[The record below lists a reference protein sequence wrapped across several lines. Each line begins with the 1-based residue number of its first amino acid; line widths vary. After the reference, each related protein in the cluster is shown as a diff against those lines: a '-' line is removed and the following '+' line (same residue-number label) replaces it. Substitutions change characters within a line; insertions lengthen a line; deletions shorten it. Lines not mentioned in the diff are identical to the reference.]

1 MKATLESMGIH
12 PTWASC
18 ANVDFVGLG
27 IQCYESTSLCQCAD
41 QTLRLNNKKPP
52 FWAMVGILKKGLIG
66 DAGMPQKSLLK
77 AQEKAE
83 TPSFE
88 EELRETDGYSRS

>member
-52 FWAMVGILKKGLIG
+52 FWAMVGILKKGIG
-66 DAGMPQKSLLK
+66 DAGMP
-77 AQEKAE
+77 AQI
-83 TPSFE
+83 TINT
-88 EELRETDGYSRS
+88 RESRNSKL